1 MIVSF
6 NSIDEELNKVSFISL
21 AKKNNESIV
30 FEDKSVKDTIINLEI
45 YDDKVIIDRVG
56 YVNIFLEF
64 RLNSTFKTTYK
75 SNDGLEFDF
84 EIFCNML
91 DIKQNRIDIEYDM
104 ILDDFTKTHHKIWVL
119 MK

>member
-6 NSIDEELNKVSFISL
+6 NSLDEELNKVSFVSK
-21 AKKNNESIV
+21 AKRINDIIV
-30 FEDKSVKDTIINLEI
+30 FEDKSVNDTMINLKI
-45 YDDKVIIDRVG
+45 RNNSIIIDRSGHVNL
-56 YVNIFLEF
+56 YMEFKENNIF
-64 RLNSTFKTTYK
+64 KTKYK